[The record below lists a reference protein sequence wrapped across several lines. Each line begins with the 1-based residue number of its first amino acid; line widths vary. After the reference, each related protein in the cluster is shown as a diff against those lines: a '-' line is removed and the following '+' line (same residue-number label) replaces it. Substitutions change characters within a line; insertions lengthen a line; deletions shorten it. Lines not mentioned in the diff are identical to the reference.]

1 MSRKNNPD
9 IHELEG
15 IVKKLLPGTMFA
27 IEHDFGRNGGNK
39 KTLLCVL
46 AGKLKQ
52 HFIRL
57 TVGDKV
63 LVEISKYNLEKG
75 RITYRLK
82 NRKSYGEASTHKP
95 IHNFGPK
102 HKKKK

>member
-9 IHELEG
+9 IIEMEG
-15 IVKKLLPGTMFA
+15 VVKKLLPGTMFDV
-27 IEHDFGRNGGNK
+27 ELKSGDVTK
-39 KTLLCVL
+39 MLLCSL

-52 HFIRL
+52 HFIKL

-63 LVEISKYNLEKG
+63 LLEISKYDMAKG

-82 NRKSYGEASTHKP
+82 NKTSYNSTSKSMPFRG
-95 IHNFGPK
+95 GGVG
-102 HKKKK
+102 KKKK

>member
-9 IHELEG
+9 IIEMEG
-15 IVKKLLPGTMFA
+15 VVKKLLPGTMFDVELKQGDA
-27 IEHDFGRNGGNK
+27 
-39 KTLLCVL
+39 TTMLLCSL

-52 HFIRL
+52 HFIKL

-63 LVEISKYNLEKG
+63 LLEISKYDTSKG

-82 NRKSYGEASTHKP
+82 NKTSY
-95 IHNFGPK
+95 HNSKKAAPFRGGGVG
-102 HKKKK
+102 KKKK

>member
-15 IVKKLLPGTMFA
+15 VVKKLLPGTMFDV
-27 IEHDFGRNGGNK
+27 ELDFGGNK

-63 LVEISKYNLEKG
+63 LVEVSKYDVEKG

-82 NRKSYGEASTHKP
+82 HKRSYETSAKSQP
-95 IHNFGPK
+95 IRNFGPR
-102 HKKKK
+102 HKKK

>member
-9 IHELEG
+9 IIEMEG
-15 IVKKLLPGTMFA
+15 VVKKLLPGTMFDVELRQGDA
-27 IEHDFGRNGGNK
+27 
-39 KTLLCVL
+39 TTMLLCSL

-52 HFIRL
+52 HFIKL

-63 LVEISKYNLEKG
+63 LLEISKYDMSKG

-82 NRKSYGEASTHKP
+82 NKSSY
-95 IHNFGPK
+95 HNSKKAAPFRGGGVG
-102 HKKKK
+102 KKKK

>member
-9 IHELEG
+9 IHEIEG
-15 IVKKLLPGTMFA
+15 VVKKLLPGTMFD
-27 IEHDFGRNGGNK
+27 IELSLSENK
-39 KTLLCVL
+39 TTTMLCVL

-63 LVEISKYNLEKG
+63 LVEVSKYDLTKG

-82 NRKSYGEASTHKP
+82 HKKSYEGTAKSQP
-95 IHNFGPK
+95 IRNFGPR
-102 HKKKK
+102 HKKK

>member
-1 MSRKNNPD
+1 MSRKDNPD
-9 IHELEG
+9 IFELEG
-15 IVKKLLPGTMFA
+15 IVKKLLPGTMFDV
-27 IEHDFGRNGGNK
+27 ELSVNEQ
-39 KTLLCVL
+39 TTTMLCIL

-63 LVEISKYNLEKG
+63 LVEVSRYDLSKG

-82 NRKSYGEASTHKP
+82 HKTSWETTSKNKP
-95 IHNFGPK
+95 IRNFGPRHGRK
-102 HKKKK
+102 